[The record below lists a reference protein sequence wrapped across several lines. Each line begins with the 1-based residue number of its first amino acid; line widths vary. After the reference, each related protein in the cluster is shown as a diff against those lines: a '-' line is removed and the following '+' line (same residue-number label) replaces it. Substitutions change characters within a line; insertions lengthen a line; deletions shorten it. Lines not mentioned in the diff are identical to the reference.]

1 MSEPEVVCKNK
12 RCREIVRELKK
23 SDVISVDAEGVN
35 LGKEGPLT
43 LLQIGTID
51 GQVYLFDVHINPEI
65 FRRGKLIEILQ
76 SDKIVKV
83 MHSSKGDSAALFFQ
97 FDIQLQNVFDTQ
109 VAHLVIEE
117 HKGRILPRCIK
128 LSDICC
134 TYSENAEVSEEK
146 DEIKQLYTTKIG
158 NFWEIRP
165 LTDEMIAYAS
175 GDVTALIP
183 EVYETQK
190 EYMELN
196 SLLPKF
202 DERVTEE
209 VNYAID
215 KKMSKQRFKRQQN
228 VIKSI
233 TDQLQHKYPSSI
245 KYEDITDEDDIAAIR
260 RLKLKTRKVHP
271 LVKRLKTESIKAQLL
286 DLSCQLSDDEN
297 DFIPKYRS
305 YAFLREYEYHSDDE
319 IKHDAKRIL
328 KRIQDIILENM
339 IQKYKRGTCTNMLAL
354 NEKEALNTLRPKGV
368 RDRNIHPIL
377 LSLYWQMQEEN
388 LDSTIDSFDE
398 KREDYVIPE
407 GFYKWIKFCCVGKVP
422 EQIKAKA
429 RKLVRNFDRTFGKGI
444 VPGRQSTSE

>member
-146 DEIKQLYTTKIG
+146 DEIKQLYATKIG

-215 KKMSKQRFKRQQN
+215 KKMSKQRFKRQQK

-328 KRIQDIILENM
+328 KRIHDIILENM